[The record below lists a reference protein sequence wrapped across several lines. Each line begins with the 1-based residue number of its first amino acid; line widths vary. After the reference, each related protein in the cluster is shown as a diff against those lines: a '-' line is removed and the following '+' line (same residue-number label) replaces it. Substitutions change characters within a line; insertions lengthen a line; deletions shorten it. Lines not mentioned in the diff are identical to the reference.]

1 MQHLPEPAEIQHLL
15 SLGGWSGAETE
26 LMEWYLHDFDP
37 REESFASNLPQLRR
51 INSLIQS
58 RIFELQSR

>member
-1 MQHLPEPAEIQHLL
+1 MQRLPEPAEIQHLL

-37 REESFASNLPQLRR
+37 RETEFDCHLPQLRR
-51 INSLIQS
+51 INSLIQA